1 MERFPMTL
9 ASFGS
14 SPNCQRYSGN
24 FWAAH
29 LHFLQQMNMHN
40 QLSLVFDPFWPLLPR
55 TLQQDKQ
62 SQPEQYLA
70 NIFALGS
77 QEELF
82 VQRPTAGLI
91 ISVCRGQGKQRELS
105 YKGPIIYRPRAWV
118 YVATVQDAEASLCSR
133 PDLLIA
139 REDCAKPLQS
149 NNDVIVVTKAFFSTL
164 ITSHVSLNKPKILQ
178 GPKWIFNTWKLCTKC
193 VLLLPLR

>member
-1 MERFPMTL
+1 
-9 ASFGS
+9 
-14 SPNCQRYSGN
+14 
-24 FWAAH
+24 
-29 LHFLQQMNMHN
+29 MNMHN

-55 TLQQDKQ
+55 TLQQDKH

-91 ISVCRGQGKQRELS
+91 ISVCRGQEEQRELS
-105 YKGPIIYRPRAWV
+105 YKGPIIYRSRAWV
-118 YVATVQDAEASLCSR
+118 YVATVQDAAASPCSC
-133 PDLLIA
+133 PHSLIA
-139 REDCAKPLQS
+139 RKDCAKPLQS
-149 NNDVIVVTKAFFSTL
+149 NNSVIVTKAFFLTL

-178 GPKWIFNTWKLCTKC
+178 GAK
-193 VLLLPLR
+193 